1 MTWTVELN
9 IHNLTEYN
17 IDVVNNDVGVVGVIP
32 PQGNF
37 NWSTQDPNN
46 ADALRFWIIP
56 KEFYMQGGV
65 NFGPEAGV
73 YIDRGWMA
81 DGDQSIVL
89 TGDVNGHQFVQN
101 GNGGAEIVPWNG
113 FEGGGTINMVFTS
126 T

>member
-1 MTWTVELN
+1 MTWTVELH

-46 ADALRFWIIP
+46 ADALRFWITP
-56 KEFYMQGGV
+56 NEFYMQGGV

-73 YIDRGWMA
+73 YIDRGWME
-81 DGDQSIVL
+81 DQTIEL

-101 GNGGAEIVPWNG
+101 GNGGAEVVPWNG

-126 T
+126 V